1 MTRFRAQKLRNLAL
15 LSKTQHIEYGL
26 SEISRLNIFYSQL
39 ISLDLSEI
47 SRLKNNST
55 D

>member
-1 MTRFRAQKLRNLAL
+1 M
-15 LSKTQHIEYGL
+15 LSKTQHIYYGL
-26 SEISRLNIFYSQL
+26 SENSRLNFLYSQL

-47 SRLKNNST
+47 SQLKNNST